1 MCVSCV
7 SEIAASPTFPITED
21 PSILPRPSSPS
32 SNQYMVPCSLDARPC
47 MLAVVLYYSTFQ
59 GTVL

>member
-1 MCVSCV
+1 MCVAGV
-7 SEIAASPTFPITED
+7 SEIAPSPITED
-21 PSILPRPSSPS
+21 PSIPTPF
-32 SNQYMVPCSLDARPC
+32 NQYIVPCSLDASLC